1 MKNKKTYVAT
11 ILAVP
16 LFSAVLI
23 FGGAPVFAD
32 EYETQSPGM
41 LGVAEGSGKHFTI
54 TNSEYLNVSLESD
67 EDVDL
72 RLESV
77 PNTIVIKI
85 QASTAASS
93 AEIKLD
99 GMDPNTTYHK
109 YEDNY
114 HNYAPVSTDENGAFY
129 FKQDISKEHLIFI
142 QPKKSTKF
150 IKDDATGGNC
160 TSIGNWDMGSKTCSL
175 NKDVNE
181 TVQLSDDGIIL
192 EGNGHKV
199 TGTGTGNGI
208 YVYGKNSIVKN
219 VVVSGFTY
227 GIRMANEGSVISSTV
242 SGNYYGIYVYG
253 SNENLLSTN
262 IINNTVSNNKNFGIC
277 IYYGK
282 NNDISGNTVG
292 PQNGSGLIL
301 ALSDGNNFANNVFF
315 DNTNGLNIKG
325 EFNTLLNN
333 TVRTNST
340 ANFYIES
347 IDMATNNIG
356 VDNTIDGRPIYYEK
370 NISEKTYDDS
380 INAGAFYCI
389 SCHNITLKNISLS
402 EKRAQMIFWHTDNSL
417 VEGLSSADESSDIGL
432 YYSSNNTI
440 KKNIFNSVKIRKSS
454 NYNKIYNN
462 NIMTDDFGYTV
473 VSSSI
478 GNSFNEALPIGGN
491 YWRSYEGCKDLNGD
505 DICDSTYFFY
515 GGWDNFPWVQKT
527 DFNAPSGP
535 SNVLFL
541 PGLEG
546 SRLYEGEEKM
556 WEPEENWDISGL
568 YLDSNG
574 SSINNIRTKNGDVI
588 DKFMDSLAIYDSFI
602 KKLGFLDNEGIIND
616 WNAYAYD
623 WRMPLDKIL
632 EDGSLENKL
641 RELAANSKS
650 KKVTIVAHSNGG
662 LLTKAFLQKM
672 GNEETKK
679 LVDKVILVAVPQVGT
694 PSAVSAMLHGYK
706 QHILPFMTNGE
717 ARNLAVNMSSAYNLL
732 PSEGYFSTIQ
742 IPVIVF
748 DEEKCSADWNVRY
761 DQELKTKDALDDF
774 LVDDFRRSLMFSS
787 TLDVPM
793 ELNRI
798 LLEKANEQHDLLDSW
813 NAPEGVKIVE
823 IAGWGV
829 PKTISAIKYRSVIG
843 KLCNSICQYGLDVL
857 DPEEFNS
864 TIDGDGTVVTPSAL
878 WMGDGAERYW
888 VNVENYNK
896 NHRLETFYGIFGV
909 DHKNILEIP
918 ELNNFIADNITNS
931 AKPLSEYE
939 YLSTEVPPSNDERRL
954 QYTLHS
960 PLTLN
965 LYDTQEHHT
974 GINQN
979 GYIEEEIPGTY
990 YSEIGETK
998 SIFTSD
1004 EFPSR
1009 IEMKGYNEG
1018 KFTFSVK
1025 EYQGDEEKGKITFK
1039 DMPTTPETKVY
1050 FNVPNDLASASNLE
1064 IDKDGDGDIDYSLE
1078 PKIGEIVTLDT
1089 TPPITDPILLGTNG
1103 ENGWYISD
1111 VSLTLAAK
1119 DEEKGSGLQKTEY
1132 SIDNGIAWTTYAN
1145 PIIFSQEGITQV
1157 QYRSTDKQGNI
1168 EEAKTITIKIDK
1180 TAPEAKISFGKDNKK
1195 ISITGIGNLS
1205 QNVSVV
1211 TEEKIIKEPTER
1223 HNGWNL
1229 WSWNWLP
1236 KNDNK
1241 KTMTTATLTD
1251 ESGHKTEIVLEKKK
1265 DRNGFI
1271 DASLKSVSYD
1281 GQKNDSDKNG
1291 LQYKW
1296 ILNRWRNEYSAF
1308 ASHVKTE
1315 STILESHYL
1324 PKLNE
1329 TWLMERPRE
1338 LPDDER
1344 DDINRRPVRKKMP
1357 GMVIPGIIIN
1367 KGELQVNY

>member
-1 MKNKKTYVAT
+1 MKKYQSIKASVVS
-11 ILAVP
+11 LLVFCFVFVP
-16 LFSAVLI
+16 LRFPNLPQKSSSASANTASTIDTDTTWTAGEHLVDRWI
-23 FGGAPVFAD
+23 NVKNGATLTIKKGAIIKFAGSVD
-32 EYETQSPGM
+32 LSAGIKVTNGAI
-41 LGVAEGSGKHFTI
+41 VAEGTE
-54 TNSEYLNVSLESD
+54 SE
-67 EDVDL
+67 
-72 RLESV
+72 
-77 PNTIVIKI
+77 
-85 QASTAASS
+85 
-93 AEIKLD
+93 
-99 GMDPNTTYHK
+99 
-109 YEDNY
+109 
-114 HNYAPVSTDENGAFY
+114 
-129 FKQDISKEHLIFI
+129 
-142 QPKKSTKF
+142 
-150 IKDDATGGNC
+150 
-160 TSIGNWDMGSKTCSL
+160 
-175 NKDVNE
+175 
-181 TVQLSDDGIIL
+181 
-192 EGNGHKV
+192 KV
-199 TGTGTGNGI
+199 T
-208 YVYGKNSIVKN
+208 
-219 VVVSGFTY
+219 FT
-227 GIRMANEGSVISSTV
+227 TV
-242 SGNYYGIYVYG
+242 SEESRYGIY
-253 SNENLLSTN
+253 
-262 IINNTVSNNKNFGIC
+262 F
-277 IYYGK
+277 K
-282 NNDISGNTVG
+282 NNDNEKVSLFKYTEFINGGYIAYPMLYNNKQYLQTAWAYGSPKATFEYSSGKVHIENSIFRNSYNQDVEGYKSIWAATDNDYFEIANSDFEEGQSDIAAETYVYCSSGAGQCPNKNEKIKFTNNWYGDSAGPSIAPDFSGNGKRMIGEYTLECWR
-292 PQNGSGLIL
+292 SASIL
-301 ALSDGNNFANNVFF
+301 D
-315 DNTNGLNIKG
+315 
-325 EFNTLLNN
+325 
-333 TVRTNST
+333 
-340 ANFYIES
+340 
-347 IDMATNNIG
+347 
-356 VDNTIDGRPIYYEK
+356 P
-370 NISEKTYDDS
+370 
-380 INAGAFYCI
+380 
-389 SCHNITLKNISLS
+389 
-402 EKRAQMIFWHTDNSL
+402 
-417 VEGLSSADESSDIGL
+417 
-432 YYSSNNTI
+432 
-440 KKNIFNSVKIRKSS
+440 
-454 NYNKIYNN
+454 
-462 NIMTDDFGYTV
+462 
-473 VSSSI
+473 SSSVTCP
-478 GNSFNEALPIGGN
+478 NSN
-491 YWRSYEGCKDLNGD
+491 
-505 DICDSTYFFY
+505 
-515 GGWDNFPWVQKT
+515 
-527 DFNAPSGP
+527 

-541 PGLEG
+541 PGLEA
-546 SRLYEGEEKM
+546 SRLYAKDDPDCLAINCENQL
-556 WEPEENWDISGL
+556 WEPNRDDDVKKLFLDEDGKSTYGHDI
-568 YLDSNG
+568 YT
-574 SSINNIRTKNGDVI
+574 RDVI
-588 DKFMDSLAIYDSFI
+588 DEANVLPQPYRENIYKSFI
-602 KKLGFLDNEGIIND
+602 AKMNDLKNGKLIND

-641 RELAANSKS
+641 KELAANSKS
-650 KKVTIVAHSNGG
+650 KKVTIIAHSNGG
-662 LLTKAFLQKM
+662 LFTKALLQKL
-672 GNEETKK
+672 GDEEAKN
-679 LVDKVILVAVPQVGT
+679 LVDKIVFVAVPQIGT
-694 PSAVSAMLHGYK
+694 PNAVAAMLHGEGQNMFPVLSK
-706 QHILPFMTNGE
+706 ET

-732 PSEGYFSTIQ
+732 PSEGYFSTVQ
-742 IPVIVF
+742 TPVIVF
-748 DEEKCSADWNVRY
+748 DEEKCSEDWNGRY
-761 DQELKTKDALDDF
+761 DQEIETKNALDDF
-774 LVDDFRRSLMFSS
+774 LVDDFRRSLMFGS

-793 ELNRI
+793 ELSRT
-798 LLEKANEQHDLLDSW
+798 LLEKANNKHEDLDAW
-813 NAPEGVKIVE
+813 AAPNGIKVIQ

-829 PKTISAIKYRSVIG
+829 PATISSIKYESVNG

-888 VNVENYNK
+888 VDIGKWNK
-896 NHRLETFYGIFGV
+896 
-909 DHKNILEIP
+909 DHPFATVGGFLAVAHKDILEIP
-918 ELNNFIADNITNS
+918 ELNDFIKNLIDQEN
-931 AKPLSEYE
+931 
-939 YLSTEVPPSNDERRL
+939 TELPQYVYGDVPTIEGHPVRL

-960 PLTLN
+960 PLTLD

-998 SIFTSD
+998 NIFTSD

-1009 IEMKGYNEG
+1009 IEMKGYDEG

-1039 DMPTTPETKVY
+1039 DMPVTSETKVY
-1050 FNVPNDLASASNLE
+1050 FNVPNDLASASNLN

-1089 TPPITDPILLGTNG
+1089 TPPITEATLSGTNG
-1103 ENGWYISD
+1103 ENGWYMND
-1111 VSLTLAAK
+1111 VSLTLTAK

-1271 DASLKSVSYD
+1271 DASLESISYD
-1281 GQKNDSDKNG
+1281 GQKNDLDKNG

-1296 ILNRWRNEYSAF
+1296 ILNRWRNEYSSF

-1329 TWLMERPRE
+1329 TWLMEWPRE
-1338 LPDDER
+1338 LSDDEK

-1357 GMVIPGIIIN
+1357 GMVIPGIMTN